1 MINSRR
7 ANRNKMS
14 QTKTTDDSGLSYR
27 DAKIFAKGYLG
38 RKMSD
43 EEFRPA
49 YNEWCT
55 SFICE
60 EVDDE
65 LKMVFRY
72 KRPFGDFLADKDLKN
87 ENIVMVSCQC

>member
-1 MINSRR
+1 
-7 ANRNKMS
+7 MS

-72 KRPFGDFLADKDLKN
+72 KRPFGDFLADKYLKN

>member
-1 MINSRR
+1 MTVDYHIV
-7 ANRNKMS
+7 M
-14 QTKTTDDSGLSYR
+14 Q
-27 DAKIFAKGYLG
+27 KIFAKGYLG

-49 YNEWCT
+49 YNEWWM

-72 KRPFGDFLADKDLKN
+72 KRPFGDFR
-87 ENIVMVSCQC
+87 SG

>member
-1 MINSRR
+1 MRTYMINSRR

-49 YNEWCT
+49 YDEWCT
-55 SFICE
+55 SFI
-60 EVDDE
+60 
-65 LKMVFRY
+65 
-72 KRPFGDFLADKDLKN
+72 
-87 ENIVMVSCQC
+87 